1 METFSY
7 YFDEKV
13 TMWNRSHFTV
23 DAENKEEADQM
34 AKDYILEKDIDWEID
49 ITFSE
54 YLYDTSSNLP
64 VEVNGGSPTLELFT
78 DEGEL
83 LYVNS

>member
-13 TMWNRSHFTV
+13 TIWNRNHFTI
-23 DAENKEEADQM
+23 DAENKEEANQI
-34 AKDYILEKDIDWEID
+34 AKDYILEKDIDWDID

-54 YLYDTSSNLP
+54 YLYDTSSNLS
-64 VEVNGGSPTLELFT
+64 VEENGGEPTLELFT
-78 DEGEL
+78 DEKEL

>member
-13 TMWNRSHFTV
+13 TVWNRNHFTV

-34 AKDYILEKDIDWEID
+34 AKDYILEKDID
-49 ITFSE
+49 
-54 YLYDTSSNLP
+54 
-64 VEVNGGSPTLELFT
+64 
-78 DEGEL
+78 
-83 LYVNS
+83 

>member
-13 TMWNRSHFTV
+13 TVWNRNHFTV
-23 DAENKEEADQM
+23 DAETKEEADKI
-34 AKDYILEKDIDWEID
+34 AKDYILEKDIDWDID
-49 ITFSE
+49 IDFSE
-54 YLYDTSSNLP
+54 YLYDTEENITP
-64 VEVNGGSPTLELFT
+64 EENRGFRTLELYT
-78 DEGEL
+78 DDDEL

>member
-13 TMWNRSHFTV
+13 ALWNRNYFTV
-23 DAENKEEADQM
+23 DAETKEEADQI

-54 YLYDTSSNLP
+54 YLYDTSSNLS
-64 VEVNGGSPTLELFT
+64 VEENGGEPTLELFT
-78 DEGEL
+78 DEDEL

>member
-13 TMWNRSHFTV
+13 AVWKRNHFTV
-23 DAENKEEADQM
+23 DAENEEEADKI
-34 AKDYILEKDIDWEID
+34 AKDYILEKDIDWDID
-49 ITFSE
+49 IDFSE
-54 YLYDTSSNLP
+54 YLYDTEENITP
-64 VEVNGGSPTLELFT
+64 EENRGFRTLELYT
-78 DEGEL
+78 DDDEL

>member
-13 TMWNRSHFTV
+13 AIWNRNHFTV
-23 DAENKEEADQM
+23 DAESKEEADQI
-34 AKDYILEKDIDWEID
+34 AKDYILEKDIDWDID

-54 YLYDTSSNLP
+54 YLYDTSSNLS
-64 VEVNGGSPTLELFT
+64 VEENGGEPTLELYT
-78 DEGEL
+78 DEDEL

>member
-13 TMWNRSHFTV
+13 AIWNRNYFTV
-23 DAENKEEADQM
+23 DAESKEEADQI
-34 AKDYILEKDIDWEID
+34 AKDYILEKDIDWDID

-54 YLYDTSSNLP
+54 YLYDTSSNLS
-64 VEVNGGSPTLELFT
+64 VEENGGEPTLELFT
-78 DEGEL
+78 DENEL